1 MLKRWISI
9 SYLICC
15 GAAQAEEVGPWF
27 GTEVTSPEQVSVI
40 VTNTNMSNLDQNPNC
55 TIYSCPKLKNIV
67 KPELKSA
74 ANP

>member
-1 MLKRWISI
+1 MLKFWISVSI
-9 SYLICC
+9 LVCC
-15 GAAQAEEVGPWF
+15 SSAQAEEVGPWF
-27 GTEVTSPEQVSVI
+27 GSEVASPEQVSVI
-40 VTNTNMSNLDQNPNC
+40 VTATNGSDPVQNPNC